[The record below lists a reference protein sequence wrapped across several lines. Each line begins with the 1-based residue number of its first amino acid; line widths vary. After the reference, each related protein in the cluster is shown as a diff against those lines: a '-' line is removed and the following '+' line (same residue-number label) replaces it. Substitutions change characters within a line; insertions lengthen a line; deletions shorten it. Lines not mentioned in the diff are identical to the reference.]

1 MIVRRNGFHNG
12 IMAGESTIHRIFVA
26 CVVFM
31 KAILSCLNIK
41 SHDGNLPYCMIDL
54 FNKTGQGLTDIIV
67 T

>member
-31 KAILSCLNIK
+31 KAIFSRLNIK
-41 SHDGNLPYCMIDL
+41 PHDGNLPCCMTDL

-67 T
+67 A